1 MIQIENKLALAQAIG
16 SLPMTFLIV
25 LLSVSIGYIFYNL
38 YKNGRRETIDT
49 LQTILETNRKIL
61 SSNIEIVEKI
71 KSNIF
76 EMQTDRKI
84 FENNLKEHT
93 QKVIQEVEKTNTTIQ
108 KVVSYKFTGKGI
120 KSE

>member
-25 LLSVSIGYIFYNL
+25 LLSISIGYIFYNL

-84 FENNLKEHT
+84 FESHLKEHT
-93 QKVIQEVEKTNTTIQ
+93 QKVIQEVEKANTTIQ

>member
-84 FENNLKEHT
+84 FENHLKEHT

>member
-25 LLSVSIGYIFYNL
+25 LLSISIGYIFYNL

-61 SSNIEIVEKI
+61 SSNIDIVEKI

-84 FENNLKEHT
+84 FESHLKEHT
-93 QKVIQEVEKTNTTIQ
+93 QKVIQEVEKANTTIQ